1 MWRRSSARRSLERRA
16 RIPLSASDEKR
27 AHPRRVVPAKV
38 ALRCDMRVGALS
50 LEAAVVDI
58 SLGGMGTL
66 VYDSRVRLEPGMRIE
81 RARILHG
88 ASDPVT
94 VDLVISNVT
103 AVVDKE
109 GRAANRA
116 GCVIRG
122 SRQTL
127 EELVRMFISDLGEE

>member
-1 MWRRSSARRSLERRA
+1 
-16 RIPLSASDEKR
+16 
-27 AHPRRVVPAKV
+27 
-38 ALRCDMRVGALS
+38 MRVGALS

>member
-1 MWRRSSARRSLERRA
+1 M
-16 RIPLSASDEKR
+16 RIGS
-27 AHPRRVVPAKV
+27 
-38 ALRCDMRVGALS
+38 LS

-66 VYDSRVRLEPGMRIE
+66 VYDSRVRLEPGMRIT
-81 RARILHG
+81 RARVLHG
-88 ASDPVT
+88 GNQPVT
-94 VDLVISNVT
+94 VDLEISNVS
-103 AVVDKE
+103 AVVDRD

-127 EELVRMFISDLGEE
+127 EELVRMFISDLGEEQ

>member
-1 MWRRSSARRSLERRA
+1 M
-16 RIPLSASDEKR
+16 
-27 AHPRRVVPAKV
+27 PAKV

-66 VYDSRVRLEPGMRIE
+66 VYDARVRLEPGMRVE

-88 ASDPVT
+88 GNDPVT
-94 VDLVISNVT
+94 VDLEITNVT
-103 AVVDKE
+103 PVLDKE

-122 SRQTL
+122 SRETL
-127 EELVRMFISDLGEE
+127 EDLVRMFISDLGEE

>member
-1 MWRRSSARRSLERRA
+1 M
-16 RIPLSASDEKR
+16 
-27 AHPRRVVPAKV
+27 VPAAV
-38 ALRCDMRVGALS
+38 ALRCEMRVGSLS

-81 RARILHG
+81 RARVLHG
-88 ASDPVT
+88 GNQPVT
-94 VDLVISNVT
+94 VDLEITNVSP
-103 AVVDKE
+103 VLDRD
-109 GRAANRA
+109 GRPANRA

-127 EELVRMFISDLGEE
+127 EELVRMFISDLGEES

>member
-1 MWRRSSARRSLERRA
+1 M
-16 RIPLSASDEKR
+16 RI
-27 AHPRRVVPAKV
+27 
-38 ALRCDMRVGALS
+38 GALS

-66 VYDSRVRLEPGMRIE
+66 VYDSRVRLEPGMRVE

-88 ASDPVT
+88 TNDPVT
-94 VDLVISNVT
+94 VDLEITNVT
-103 AVVDKE
+103 PVVDRE
-109 GRAANRA
+109 GRTANRA

-127 EELVRMFISDLGEE
+127 EDLVRMFISDLGEE